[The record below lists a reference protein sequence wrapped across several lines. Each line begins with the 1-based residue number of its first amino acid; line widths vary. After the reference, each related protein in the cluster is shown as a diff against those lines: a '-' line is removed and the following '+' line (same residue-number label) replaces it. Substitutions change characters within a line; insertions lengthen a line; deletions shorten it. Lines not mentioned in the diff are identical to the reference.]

1 MRGNSAGVALTL
13 CLLLLTARLD
23 GAIGII
29 ALAIGVPVLAPVTFG
44 LWCCCVCG
52 VCGCVGSLIDG
63 GDEARPRARARAAVP
78 SYTRLEEEEEEEQEV
93 IAASATH
100 APDLEAATPAALRRG
115 AYTAAELRA
124 REAKAKDLWAD
135 FDHAE
140 RARHKSPRR

>member
-1 MRGNSAGVALTL
+1 MAPTPTRDLYDVLGVSPKATPAEIRKAYRSLALRYHPDKNADAG
-13 CLLLLTARLD
+13 
-23 GAIGII
+23 
-29 ALAIGVPVLAPVTFG
+29 
-44 LWCCCVCG
+44 G